1 MNGYTPAMFIK
12 LTRSGGH
19 TYAQLVE
26 SFRDEHSKPRQ
37 RTVATLGRV
46 DETNGQ
52 VDSLLSGLLRAKG
65 RSPSEA
71 AAPQVRFESA
81 LALGD
86 VWALDQL
93 WHELGFDGLSAVFR
107 RARFTT
113 PVEHALRVMVFNRL
127 CDPDSKL
134 GVLRWLQTVSMPGMD
149 AGALTHQQLL
159 RSMDALMD
167 HQDAVDDCVARLL
180 RPLIDEDLSV
190 VFYDL
195 TTIRAQGLSE
205 QEGDVRHFGLSKE
218 GLVARQFM
226 LGVVQT
232 ADGMPIYHEV
242 FAGNTAEAP
251 TLEPTLHKV
260 MKRYPHIRRLVVV
273 ADRGL
278 LSLDNIEALSKL
290 RLPQEVGDRV
300 GDRAGDQSGDRAL
313 EFILAVPG
321 RRYGEFVDILEPI
334 NAQAKSLAKEGCE
347 ATDTGT
353 GDLITELQWQG
364 LRLVV
369 AHNPQQA
376 AEQTSQR
383 QSRIDQLQQRAQ
395 QLVGKLDSQDAGKVY
410 RGRKLSDAGVTARFF
425 HEVSEAH
432 LSRIIK
438 VDLQATLFTYDID
451 QAALARAQA
460 MDGKLLLVTNVADLT
475 PDEVVRRYKALADIE
490 RGFRVL
496 KSEIEIAPVFHR
508 LPQRIKAHASICMLA
523 LILYRV
529 MRQRLKMS
537 GSDLS
542 PEAALADLR
551 RIQHHRMSI
560 NNAAPIEG
568 VSSIAQ
574 RQKDVLA
581 ALKIKKP
588 LQDTQLSLL

>member
-1 MNGYTPAMFIK
+1 MFIK

-26 SFRDEHSKPRQ
+26 SFRDEHGKPRQ
-37 RTVATLGRV
+37 RTLATIGRV
-46 DETNGQ
+46 DETDGQ
-52 VDSLLSGLLRAKG
+52 VDSLLGGLLRAKG
-65 RSPSEA
+65 RSLSETSV
-71 AAPQVRFESA
+71 PQVRFESA

-93 WHELGFDGLSAVFR
+93 WHELGFDGLAAVFR
-107 RARFTT
+107 RARFTN
-113 PVEHALRVMVFNRL
+113 PIEHALRVMVFNRL

-134 GVLRWLQTVSMPGMD
+134 GVLRWLQTVSMPGID
-149 AGALTHQQLL
+149 AEALTHQQLL

-167 HQDAVDDCVARLL
+167 HQDAVDECVAGLL

-205 QEGDVRHFGLSKE
+205 QEGDVRHFGMSKE
-218 GLVARQFM
+218 GMVARQFM

-251 TLEPTLHKV
+251 TLEPTLKKV
-260 MKRYPHIRRLVVV
+260 MARYPHIRRLVVV

-290 RLPQEVGDRV
+290 RLGCADAAEAAESGQAEESGASDK
-300 GDRAGDQSGDRAL
+300 AGQAL

-321 RRYGEFVDILEPI
+321 RRYGDFVDILEQI
-334 NAQAKSLAKEGCE
+334 NARAVVLQKE
-347 ATDTGT
+347 ATGEPVQEVID
-353 GDLITELQWQG
+353 EVQWQG
-364 LRLVV
+364 FRLVV
-369 AHNPQQA
+369 AHHPQQA
-376 AEQTSQR
+376 AEQTANR
-383 QSRIDQLQQRAQ
+383 QARIDQLRQRAD
-395 QLVGKLDSQDAGKVY
+395 QLVGKLDSQEAGKVH

-432 LSRIIK
+432 LKRIIK
-438 VDLQATLFTYDID
+438 VDLHADLFTYDID

-460 MDGKLLLVTNVADLT
+460 MDGKLLLVTNVQDLT
-475 PDEVVRRYKALADIE
+475 PKEVVQRYKALADIE

-508 LPQRIKAHASICMLA
+508 LPERIKAHASICMLA

-529 MRQRLKMS
+529 MRQRLKLS

-551 RIQHHRMSI
+551 RIQRHRVSI

-568 VSSIAQ
+568 VSTIVQ
-574 RQKDVLA
+574 RQTDVLA

-588 LQDTQLSLL
+588 TDHPNTSQLSLL